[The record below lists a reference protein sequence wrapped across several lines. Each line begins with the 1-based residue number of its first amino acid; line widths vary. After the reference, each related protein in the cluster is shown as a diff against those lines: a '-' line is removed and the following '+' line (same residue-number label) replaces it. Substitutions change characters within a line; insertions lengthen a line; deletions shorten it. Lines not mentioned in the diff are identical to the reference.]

1 MVLKFYVLIKF
12 TSTGGSGNAL
22 SKSVAYFD
30 NNFENSSNEKRSDY
44 LERCSQIALNGQV
57 TPMDLARVKTVSGE
71 VYTSFMSF
79 GMGLLSDIDID
90 SESLRALGE
99 LRFAIY
105 GILKGIQLKSY
116 RVRIT
121 YVRMGE
127 ADATVDE
134 DDFVLVQCVTKPW
147 MAETLLVAPGF
158 RSFNDGHIC
167 LVLIRKG
174 VSRKSM
180 FSWFLY
186 QDKGYHVDMPYVS
199 IVPVTW
205 VRIEP
210 ATKHGNMTIDG
221 EVVDFGSVEAEIL
234 HSAGNVMTSKN
245 LSE

>member
-1 MVLKFYVLIKF
+1 
-12 TSTGGSGNAL
+12 
-22 SKSVAYFD
+22 
-30 NNFENSSNEKRSDY
+30 
-44 LERCSQIALNGQV
+44 
-57 TPMDLARVKTVSGE
+57 
-71 VYTSFMSF
+71 
-79 GMGLLSDIDID
+79 
-90 SESLRALGE
+90 
-99 LRFAIY
+99 
-105 GILKGIQLKSY
+105 
-116 RVRIT
+116 
-121 YVRMGE
+121 
-127 ADATVDE
+127 
-134 DDFVLVQCVTKPW
+134 